1 MLHRDTT
8 KFLHGGELCVS
19 TYANLKWMK
28 VKRFSEFCDAVP
40 IVLKSAGHKWCWLP
54 NKAIKRQ
61 QSRNWF
67 ITLNIM
73 FVQLSRS
80 LISEALGLWSQSHV
94 LAGRRS
100 LLRMTGL
107 LSQRLPSVLRTF
119 WAVRSNAG
127 RWKSC
132 VNIWWQKRLFPR
144 SALKLF
150 APFCTKEKSGSDA
163 PKRGKSAMIQGLS
176 LKKTNPQVCKQA
188 RIQWPDNIFRRV
200 RPSGDTSSTG
210 TNLLPYRS
218 SKTFAS
224 HLSPPSRCSAL
235 AGILRCSSEKAV
247 GLCSCSQK
255 TSGDPG
261 SVEVFKEKVSEKST
275 HSFDSGQLLTASQ
288 AKSAALLSQRQY
300 PLDLDADQCIMAQSY
315 RMPVYSCEGIC
326 DSWNQLSKS

>member
-1 MLHRDTT
+1 MLCRDATN
-8 KFLHGGELCVS
+8 FLHGGELCVS
-19 TYANLKWMK
+19 TYANLKGMK
-28 VKRFSEFCDAVP
+28 AKRFSEFCDAVP
-40 IVLKSAGHKWCWLP
+40 IVLKSAGHKWYWLP
-54 NKAIKRQ
+54 NKAIKPQ
-61 QSRNWF
+61 LSRNWF

-80 LISEALGLWSQSHV
+80 LISKALRLWNRNPVRVDRQN
-94 LAGRRS
+94 
-100 LLRMTGL
+100 LLKMTGL
-107 LSQRLPSVLRTF
+107 LSQIPPSALQTF

-144 SALKLF
+144 SVLKLF

-163 PKRGKSAMIQGLS
+163 PKRGKSAMIRGLS

-210 TNLLPYRS
+210 TSLLPYRPS
-218 SKTFAS
+218 ETFAC
-224 HLSPPSRCSAL
+224 HLSSPSRCSTL

-247 GLCSCSQK
+247 GLCPSSQK
-255 TSGDPG
+255 ASRSLG
-261 SVEVFKEKVSEKST
+261 SIEVFEEKVSEKST
-275 HSFDSGQLLTASQ
+275 HSFDTGQFL
-288 AKSAALLSQRQY
+288 AAPQTEGAEVLPTEQY
-300 PLDLDADQCIMAQSY
+300 SYDMDTDECFMAQSY
-315 RMPVYSCEGIC
+315 RMPVYSCEGIR